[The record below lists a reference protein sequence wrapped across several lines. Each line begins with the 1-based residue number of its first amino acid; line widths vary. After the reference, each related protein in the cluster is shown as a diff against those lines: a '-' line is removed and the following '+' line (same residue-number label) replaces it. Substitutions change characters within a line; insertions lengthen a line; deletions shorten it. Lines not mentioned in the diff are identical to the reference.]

1 MAKTAAQK
9 NRAIRQGELREYLAA
24 RGGVSYVLDNIEKI
38 EQLDVTSETFDK
50 ELTKHKVANEQR
62 IRLLNKYLPDIKEE
76 HIIND
81 EASPIVVN
89 IVKPDGID

>member
-50 ELTKHKVANEQR
+50 ELAKHKIANEQR
-62 IRLLNKYLPDIKEE
+62 ILNKYLPDIKEE
-76 HIIND
+76 HHFSED
-81 EASPIVVN
+81 AAPITVN
-89 IVKPDGID
+89 IIKPDGVD

>member
-24 RGGVSYVLDNIEKI
+24 RGGVSYVLDNIEII
-38 EQLDVTSETFDK
+38 EELDVTSDTFDK
-50 ELTKHKVANEQR
+50 ELTKRKVANEQR

-81 EASPIVVN
+81 EATPIVVN
-89 IVKPDGID
+89 IVKPDGVD

>member
-24 RGGVSYVLDNIEKI
+24 RGGVSYVLDNIAKI

-81 EASPIVVN
+81 EAAPIVVH

>member
-38 EQLDVTSETFDK
+38 EQLAVTSETFDK

-81 EASPIVVN
+81 EAAPIVVN

>member
-81 EASPIVVN
+81 EAAPIVVN

>member
-1 MAKTAAQK
+1 
-9 NRAIRQGELREYLAA
+9 
-24 RGGVSYVLDNIEKI
+24 
-38 EQLDVTSETFDK
+38 VTSETFDK

>member
-9 NRAIRQGELREYLAA
+9 NRAIRQTELREYLAS
-24 RGGVSYVLDNIEKI
+24 RGSLSYILDNIEKI
-38 EQLDVTSETFDK
+38 EELDVSSETFDK
-50 ELTKHKVANEQR
+50 ELTKRKIANEQR

-76 HIIND
+76 HIINED
-81 EASPIVVN
+81 AAPIVVN

>member
-24 RGGVSYVLDNIEKI
+24 RGGVSYVLDNIEII
-38 EQLDVTSETFDK
+38 EELDVTSDTFDK
-50 ELTKHKVANEQR
+50 ELTKRKVANEQR

-81 EASPIVVN
+81 EATPIVVN

>member
-24 RGGVSYVLDNIEKI
+24 RGGVSYVLDNIEII
-38 EQLDVTSETFDK
+38 EELDVTSETFDK
-50 ELTKHKVANEQR
+50 ELTKRKVANEQR

-81 EASPIVVN
+81 EATPIVVN

>member
-9 NRAIRQGELREYLAA
+9 NRAIRQSELREYLAA
-24 RGGVSYVLDNIEKI
+24 RGGVSYVLDNIEII
-38 EQLDVTSETFDK
+38 EELDVASDTFDK
-50 ELTKHKVANEQR
+50 ELTKRKVANEQR

-81 EASPIVVN
+81 EATPIVVN

>member
-24 RGGVSYVLDNIEKI
+24 RGGVSYVLDNIEII
-38 EQLDVTSETFDK
+38 EELDVTSETFDK
-50 ELTKHKVANEQR
+50 ELTKRKVANEQR

-81 EASPIVVN
+81 EATPIVVN
-89 IVKPDGID
+89 IVKPDGVD